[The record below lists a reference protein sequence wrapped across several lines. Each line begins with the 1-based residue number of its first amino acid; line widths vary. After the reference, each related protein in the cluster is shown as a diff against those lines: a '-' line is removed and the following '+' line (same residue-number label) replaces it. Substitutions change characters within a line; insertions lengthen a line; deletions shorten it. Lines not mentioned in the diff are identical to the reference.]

1 MAKFY
6 NPHEVAEQWGVS
18 ETLVRKLLREHKLG
32 GVKIGTSWR
41 IRQEDMDAYE
51 NSNRSEVIHQTPR
64 KPEPVRRAVITQ
76 IV

>member
-1 MAKFY
+1 MSKMY
-6 NPHEVAEQWGVS
+6 NPHEVAEQWGIS
-18 ETLVRKLLREHKLG
+18 ETMVRKLLRDHKLG

-51 NSNRSEVIHQTPR
+51 AANRSEVIERP
-64 KPEPVRRAVITQ
+64 KSPEPVRRPVIAQ